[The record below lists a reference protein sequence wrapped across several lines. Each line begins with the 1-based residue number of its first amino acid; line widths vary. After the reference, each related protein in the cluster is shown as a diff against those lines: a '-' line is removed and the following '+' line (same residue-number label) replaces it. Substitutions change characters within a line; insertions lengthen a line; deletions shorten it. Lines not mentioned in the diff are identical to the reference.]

1 LPDALW
7 VNLLQPGTYRE
18 MTARPERLRELVE
31 ASSQPDVV
39 VDEIQRVPE
48 LLNVVH
54 DLMESGQKRRFLL
67 TGSSARKLRRGGVD
81 LLAGRALT

>member
-1 LPDALW
+1 
-7 VNLLQPGTYRE
+7 